1 MKSKPTAKSKKDGKQ
16 NLIPVRKA
24 APVEPKKKLTEI
36 SEESLAERQLLDK
49 MFSAN
54 ADAKA
59 ESDKRRRKAME
70 ATITLL
76 DGRETNIIQIHER
89 FTSKPLPYKA
99 LFPNDNP
106 FFANALRMH
115 GLDHIDPRIYIKPKC
130 IRAFILHAIYNRFP
144 KSKELM
150 RAINAVNPILPS
162 GFRVRKLS
170 QHVDIQGREQI
181 EQYRED
187 ANKIMAICHN
197 EYECKEKLHS
207 EHGVPYQ
214 TDVFKK
220 GKHD

>member
-1 MKSKPTAKSKKDGKQ
+1 MKNKSAVKPKEDEKQKSAS
-16 NLIPVRKA
+16 VRKIT
-24 APVEPKKKLTEI
+24 PVEPKKKLTEI
-36 SEESLAERQLLDK
+36 SEKSLVERQLLDK

-89 FTSKPLPYKA
+89 FTPKPLPYKA
-99 LFPNDNP
+99 LFPNKNP

-115 GLDHIDPRIYIKPKC
+115 GLGHIDPKIYVKPKC
-130 IRAFILHAIYNRFP
+130 IREFILHAIYNRFP

-150 RAINAVNPILPS
+150 RAINSVNPVLPS
-162 GFRVRKLS
+162 GFRLRKLS
-170 QHVDIQGREQI
+170 QHVDSQGREQI
-181 EQYRED
+181 EKYRED
-187 ANKIMAICHN
+187 ANKIMSNCQT

-214 TDVFKK
+214 TDAFKK
-220 GKHD
+220 KKTD